1 MKIKEIISEIQYKSP
16 TTFLDRQN
24 PSEYDISSVGDP
36 YEWHR
41 NGHNNKKTKPKRPKK
56 INQNR

>member
-24 PSEYDISSVGDP
+24 PSEYDISSIGDP
-36 YEWHR
+36 YEWHN
-41 NGHNNKKTKPKRPKK
+41 NGQKKKTKQKRPKK
-56 INQNR
+56 ANQNR